1 MARDG
6 ESLAPSSSSSTAARP
21 SSIQRRWLRR
31 GLDQAGGKLPLFD
44 RGGQRINERT
54 VRSCI
59 ENGWAEPWFSNPLKP
74 NWLVC
79 KLTSVGRDA
88 VAVAESG
95 DEDDAAPE
103 PMPMPT
109 HPAGHA

>member
-6 ESLAPSSSSSTAARP
+6 ESAAPSSGSTATVRP

-44 RGGQRINERT
+44 DSGQRINERT

-59 ENGWAEPWFSNPLKP
+59 DNGWAEPWFSNPLKLE
-74 NWLVC
+74 WLVC
-79 KLTSVGRDA
+79 KLTAAGRDA
-88 VAVAESG
+88 AAG
-95 DEDDAAPE
+95 LEDDAPLAD
-103 PMPMPT
+103 T
-109 HPAGHA
+109 LASSLPAGHA